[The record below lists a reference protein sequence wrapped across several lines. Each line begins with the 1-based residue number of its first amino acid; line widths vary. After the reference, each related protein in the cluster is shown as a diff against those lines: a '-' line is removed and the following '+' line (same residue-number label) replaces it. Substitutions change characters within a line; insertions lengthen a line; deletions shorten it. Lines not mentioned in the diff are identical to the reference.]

1 MTTERF
7 SLDFM
12 HKAPALMHASRAN
25 AHPKPGFMHAKVMP

>member
-7 SLDFM
+7 SPENM
-12 HKAPALMHASRAN
+12 HKAPALMHKSRAN